1 MIYNMKQNNFNAL
14 GGINLKLDDI
24 KSVIEFGQLGKG
36 KIVLHSSSKDDTTDR
51 LSKVL
56 NASILDDSVPPTSVQ
71 SFLEA
76 RPSLTTV
83 VITNHGKKLKN
94 RYYNNILDDGE
105 NLDFNRYTICLFI
118 IEIFVYHV
126 LEMIVTGESAPQS
139 ADLPIPLEDL
149 VTEMLYCYIQSAKC
163 TRFHAASTSGAKL
176 INQILPLYVGVHR
189 ALNAATTLTGQLL
202 ALLTGEKLSDM
213 NETTCHKNRLTW
225 MGGYNFTEI
234 CINSTVNYSTAVSP
248 AFIINSKAGDNARR

>member
-24 KSVIEFGQLGKG
+24 KSVIEFGQLGKE

-83 VITNHGKKLKN
+83 VITNHGKKFLN
-94 RYYNNILDDGE
+94 RYYNSILDDGE
-105 NLDFNRYTICLFI
+105 NL
-118 IEIFVYHV
+118 
-126 LEMIVTGESAPQS
+126 VTGESAPQS

-149 VTEMLYCYIQSAKC
+149 VAKNVILLHPKFCHCTSVCTE
-163 TRFHAASTSGAKL
+163 R
-176 INQILPLYVGVHR
+176 P
-189 ALNAATTLTGQLL
+189 NAVTTLTGQLL
-202 ALLTGEKLSDM
+202 ALLSGKKFSDI
-213 NETTCHKNRLTW
+213 NETTCHKNCLTW
-225 MGGYNFTEI
+225 MGEYNFTEI
-234 CINSTVNYSTAVSP
+234 CINSTVNYSTAVSS
-248 AFIINSKAGDNARR
+248 AFIID